1 MALKYWQ
8 MWRVMIDT
16 DEYLPNPK
24 HLVYDNGVEVDP
36 SEYPFSSRSEALKE
50 AKKQVGLRG
59 IPSLYFESNGWYVDT
74 EEIE

>member
-1 MALKYWQ
+1 MALKYVQ
-8 MWRVMIDT
+8 MWRVKMDT
-16 DEYLPNPK
+16 EEYLPNPNL
-24 HLVYDNGVEVDP
+24 LVYDNGVEVDP

-59 IPSLYFESNGWYVDT
+59 IPSLYFESEGWYMDT